1 MSGLPV
7 MQQLPGSP
15 HCTAQPAAAARGS
28 SSAGGW
34 LTQGGSNP
42 TGARQTQA
50 GSLAGQVG
58 MQDIPARVDR
68 RAIEPRVHVTV
79 RSGQVG
85 CCPLRS
91 IAHALA
97 TTAAPRCTL
106 GPARGCR
113 ALRRR
118 HDMALAAGALGD
130 GRALRLQV
138 AGRWAGG
145 QA

>member
-7 MQQLPGSP
+7 QQLPGSP

-58 MQDIPARVDR
+58 ISLLPGLTDE
-68 RAIEPRVHVTV
+68 RAQSQST
-79 RSGQVG
+79 
-85 CCPLRS
+85 
-91 IAHALA
+91 
-97 TTAAPRCTL
+97 
-106 GPARGCR
+106 
-113 ALRRR
+113 
-118 HDMALAAGALGD
+118 
-130 GRALRLQV
+130 
-138 AGRWAGG
+138 
-145 QA
+145 